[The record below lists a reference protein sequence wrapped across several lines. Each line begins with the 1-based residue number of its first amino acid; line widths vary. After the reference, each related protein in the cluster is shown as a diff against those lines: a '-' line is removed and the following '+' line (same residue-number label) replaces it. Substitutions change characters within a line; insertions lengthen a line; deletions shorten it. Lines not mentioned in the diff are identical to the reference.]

1 MANTNKLVNLI
12 PGPSEA
18 VVYFT
23 LASDGTNESNLPI
36 YDSSVIATALAATDP
51 LTSKL
56 MGVYA
61 SASAASTARVVLRW
75 DASTPVLALDIPAQN
90 QPLDVNFD
98 RIGGLPNQAA
108 ATGKTGDIT
117 LTTTGLASGDAI
129 TIVLRVRLGE

>member
-1 MANTNKLVNLI
+1 MANTNNLVNLI
-12 PGPSEA
+12 AGPSEA

-36 YDSSVIATALAATDP
+36 YDSSVIATALGIKDP
-51 LTSKL
+51 KTSKL

-61 SASAASTARVVLRW
+61 SVSAASTARVVLNF
-75 DASTPVLALDIPAQN
+75 DATTPVLAMDLSIQGGPTE
-90 QPLDVNFD
+90 VSFD
-98 RIGGLPNQAA
+98 RFGGLPNQAG

-129 TIVLRVRLGE
+129 TIILRVRMGE